1 LLSYRRLLE
10 TTTIMNRSR
19 LRPIFALA
27 CAAALCACQA
37 PSATAPSALA
47 GRGVTGLHDET
58 PPPPPP
64 DPAPTAPDPAPPP
77 PVTISIVG
85 TAGTQAFNPNPS
97 TAAVGDTIVWLNN
110 DRLVHH
116 IVLDDGTDVGE
127 LAPGDSSKAIPL
139 ATPTAGYHC
148 TLHASMV
155 GTINGQLAPPMP
167 EPQPPDPYSYPTYFR
182 RSAHR

>member
-1 LLSYRRLLE
+1 
-10 TTTIMNRSR
+10 MNRSR
-19 LRPIFALA
+19 LRPFFALA
-27 CAAALCACQA
+27 CAAALSACQA
-37 PSATAPSALA
+37 PSATAPSGLA
-47 GRGVTGLHDET
+47 GRGVTGLRDET
-58 PPPPPP
+58 PPPPP
-64 DPAPTAPDPAPPP
+64 DPAPPAPEPAPPPPPPPP

-85 TAGTQAFNPNPS
+85 TAGTQSFNPNPS

-148 TLHASMV
+148 TLHASMA

-167 EPQPPDPYSYPTYFR
+167 EPPQPDPYSLPGYYVRPAR
-182 RSAHR
+182 R

>member
-1 LLSYRRLLE
+1 MK
-10 TTTIMNRSR
+10 TSR
-19 LRPIFALA
+19 WLRPIFALA
-27 CAAALCACQA
+27 CAATLSACQA

-47 GRGVTGLHDET
+47 GRGVTGLHDEV

-64 DPAPTAPDPAPPP
+64 SDPVPPTPAPEPPP
-77 PVTISIVG
+77 PPPSPVTISIVG

-97 TAAVGDTIVWLNN
+97 AAAVGDMIVWVNN
-110 DRLVHH
+110 DRLLHH

-127 LAPGDSSKAIPL
+127 LAPGDASKAVPL

-155 GTINGQLAPPMP
+155 GSINGQLAPPMP
-167 EPQPPDPYSYPTYFR
+167 EPQPEPDPYTYPTYIV